1 MKTVKIT
8 LITLFSLITFSCT
21 AKKDDLRNETSVL
34 ALQTAETITPTPKPD
49 KTTIKVALL
58 LDTSNS
64 MDGLIDQAK
73 SQLWKIINELSYAK
87 CEHVSPKLEIAL
99 YEYGNDDL
107 EKSDD
112 YIRQVIGFS
121 SDLDEI
127 SEKLFSLDTN
137 GGSEFC
143 GAVIKSSLKNLKWG
157 KEKNDLNIIFIAGN
171 EAFTQGTT
179 SYENVI
185 ADAVEKDVV
194 VNTIFCG
201 DYKNGISGKWKN
213 AAVLGKGEY
222 LTINQN
228 KKIVYIATP
237 YDEII
242 IKLNKKLNDT
252 YIYYGSNG
260 RKKMTLQA
268 SQDDKAYEMNEE
280 VVVARAVS
288 KSSKNYFNSKWD
300 LVDAEKEEDFDYKK
314 IDKKKLSKDLQN
326 KSTAE
331 LKAHVG
337 KQAVKRKVIQKE
349 IQKINKQRDA
359 YLLKNKKEN
368 TDDELESVMINAIKN
383 QAKRK
388 NYSW

>member
-1 MKTVKIT
+1 MKTTFLKT
-8 LITLFSLITFSCT
+8 LLISLSLVTLSCT
-21 AKKDDLRNETSVL
+21 AKENKTTTSLAINIENEL
-34 ALQTAETITPTPKPD
+34 KPKPD

-87 CEHVSPKLEIAL
+87 CEHVSPNLEIAL
-99 YEYGNDDL
+99 YEYGNDGL

-112 YIRQVIGFS
+112 FIRQVIGFS

-143 GAVIKSSLKNLKWG
+143 GAVIKTSLKDLKWG
-157 KEKNDLNIIFIAGN
+157 KGDNDLNIIFIAGN
-171 EAFTQGTT
+171 EAFTQGKTLY
-179 SYENVI
+179 SNAI
-185 ADAVEKDVV
+185 ADAVEKEVV

-201 DYKNGISGKWKN
+201 DYNNGISGKWKN
-213 AAVLGKGEY
+213 AADLGKGEY
-222 LTINQN
+222 MTINQN
-228 KKIVYIATP
+228 KQIVHIATP

-242 IKLNKKLNDT
+242 IKLNKRLNDT
-252 YIYYGSNG
+252 YIFYGSNG
-260 RKKMTLQA
+260 RKKMALQ
-268 SQDDKAYEMNEE
+268 SKQDDNAIAMDNE

-288 KSSKNYFNSKWD
+288 KTSSVYNNATWD
-300 LVDAEKEEDFDYKK
+300 LVDAEKEDDFDYKK
-314 IDKKKLSKDLQN
+314 IDTKKLSKDLQD
-326 KSTAE
+326 KSPAE
-331 LKAHVG
+331 LKEHVSKLSKKRVALQQEI
-337 KQAVKRKVIQKE
+337 KQINSKRK
-349 IQKINKQRDA
+349 A

-368 TDDELESVMINAIKN
+368 TEDELESVMLNAIKK

-388 NYSW
+388 NYNW